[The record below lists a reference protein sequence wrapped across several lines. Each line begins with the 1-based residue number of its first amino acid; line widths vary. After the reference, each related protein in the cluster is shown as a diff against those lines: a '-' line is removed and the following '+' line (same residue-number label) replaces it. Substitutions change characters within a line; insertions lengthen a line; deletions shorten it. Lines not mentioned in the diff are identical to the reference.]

1 MQLSFSARLS
11 LAALAAVIVLAGA
24 LAAILAFQLSDSGR
38 RETAAVTSALAETLS
53 RDPSVPGLVR
63 ARDSAALQPFA
74 EAVMDEAHVS
84 FITFMTPDGIRL
96 THRDPAEIGR
106 PYLGSREEALAG
118 ESLTEIYEGTLGP
131 SMRTIVP
138 VRDDGEIVGLLSVG
152 ETLGSVEAELAPRVP
167 LIVAASAAIVAL
179 GVLGALFVRR
189 SARRVTGT
197 LTPDALGRMV
207 ENYETVLHSIREGLI
222 VTDASGRIRM
232 YNDEAADLLDLPPA
246 RSGLIDVDPADLVVD
261 AALREALLSGR
272 RVVEETIANGDR
284 VLLVNQEE
292 ARDLTGQRAGQRGRV
307 MTLRDRSELRALI
320 GELDGVRQLTET
332 LRSQTHEHGNRLH
345 TVLALLELGR
355 IDDAQRLITESTE
368 GRQGLADRLI
378 AGSDD
383 AVVLALLLGK
393 LDDAAEHGVHLELDV
408 DEPTPRLPFSAAET
422 VTVIGN
428 LIDNALDAA
437 NTGPQPA
444 WARLGLHAR
453 ADVIELVV
461 ADSGS
466 GFDPAL
472 ADPFAFGAST
482 KHPDADG
489 SRGVGLALVRDVV
502 TARGGTI
509 SITTAPTTVTVT
521 VGRISP

>member
-1 MQLSFSARLS
+1 MQLSFSARLA
-11 LAALAAVIVLAGA
+11 LAALAAVLVLAGA

-53 RDPSVPGLVR
+53 RDPGVPGLVR
-63 ARDSAALQPFA
+63 ARDSEALQPFA
-74 EAVMDEAHVS
+74 EAVMDEAHLS
-84 FITFMTPDGIRL
+84 FVTFMTPDGTRL

-118 ESLTEIYEGTLGP
+118 ESFTEVYEGTLGP

-138 VRDDGEIVGLLSVG
+138 VRDGGEIVGLLSVG

-167 LIVAASAAIVAL
+167 LIVAASAAIVSL

-197 LTPDALGRMV
+197 LTPEALGRMV

-261 AALREALLSGR
+261 DALRDALLSGR
-272 RVVEETIANGDR
+272 RVVEETIANGER

-355 IDDAQRLITESTE
+355 VDDARRLIIESTE
-368 GRQGLADRLI
+368 GRQGLADRLV

-393 LDDAAEHGVHLELDV
+393 LDDAAEHGVHLDLDV
-408 DEPTPRLPFSAAET
+408 DEPTPHLPFSAAET

-428 LIDNALDAA
+428 LVDNALDAA
-437 NTGPQPA
+437 NAGPRPA

-453 ADVIELVV
+453 ADMIELVV
-461 ADSGS
+461 VDSGT
-466 GFDPAL
+466 GFDPSL
-472 ADPFAFGAST
+472 DDPFAFGAST
-482 KHPDADG
+482 KGADAVG
-489 SRGVGLALVRDVV
+489 SRGVGLALLRDVV

-509 SITTAPTTVTVT
+509 SITTDPTTVTVT
-521 VGRISP
+521 VGRAAP